1 MMSKKMNTFFEYEVN
16 NMWKREI
23 FLGEVTIEEVQML
36 DTYKEGQVYFIDGEM
51 LQKTYVTLTSL
62 PATI

>member
-23 FLGEVTIEEVQML
+23 FLGEVTIEEL
-36 DTYKEGQVYFIDGEM
+36 
-51 LQKTYVTLTSL
+51 SL
-62 PATI
+62 IHI